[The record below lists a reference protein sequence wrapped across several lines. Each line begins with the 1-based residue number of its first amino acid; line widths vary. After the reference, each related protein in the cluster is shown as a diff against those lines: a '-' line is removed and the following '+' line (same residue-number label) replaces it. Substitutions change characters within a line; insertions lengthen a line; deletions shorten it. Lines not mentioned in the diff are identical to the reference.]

1 MTNLR
6 DILAVCGKNH
16 LVLIDEVGAGTE
28 PNEGTALAVA
38 ITDFLRKSGA
48 KCVITTHYGK
58 LKEYSLSTPR
68 VENASMEFDLKTL
81 APTYRLIMGVPGSS
95 NAIAIAQ
102 KLGMRKDVIDLARQN
117 VSEEKQSFEQALANA
132 DAIRKQYE
140 EKLEEVSQEK
150 QLLQEQRLKT
160 EKLNGSLQKER
171 DKLLDGSRKEAQK
184 IVTRQRNRR
193 KK

>member
-1 MTNLR
+1 
-6 DILAVCGKNH
+6 
-16 LVLIDEVGAGTE
+16 
-28 PNEGTALAVA
+28 
-38 ITDFLRKSGA
+38 
-48 KCVITTHYGK
+48 
-58 LKEYSLSTPR
+58 
-68 VENASMEFDLKTL
+68 
-81 APTYRLIMGVPGSS
+81 
-95 NAIAIAQ
+95 
-102 KLGMRKDVIDLARQN
+102 MRKDVIDLARQN

-184 IVTRQRNRR
+184 IVDKAAEQAEEIVRELKELLKQEGLSDKDLFAARAKAKQLKQITPETPQEEVIFTGDKVDAAKIKIGDVYYS
-193 KK
+193 KKWACR